1 MGFPKLHYNDFI
13 IYIFKNK
20 LKTNNVL
27 RFQIKVGCMIKMTGA
42 TVKTICFEDEIP
54 VILNTSLEL
63 ETYIKWTPELGE
75 NLNVL
80 MEPDNRVDKF
90 AVCVEK
96 DDRVVGHLKKGDSGK
111 FTKTIFYYLRSDT
124 YCNCYADV

>member
-27 RFQIKVGCMIKMTGA
+27 RFQIKVECMIKMTSA

-54 VILNTSLEL
+54 VILNASLEL

-80 MEPDNRVDKF
+80 MEPDNRVGKF